1 MKFKFF
7 SKSVA
12 RFLSSLAVLLLGL
25 VLSGCSLA
33 QPADS
38 GTPASDSAT
47 PVTSGSGVIV
57 EGRLVPARSAWLSF
71 QTAGEVAKVLVEE
84 GQSVQAG
91 DVLAVLGNPEAAQ
104 AELMAAQLELT
115 QAQQALDDLNQ
126 TTALATAQAQQALVD
141 AQMAAIDAHQALSD
155 VDTQAHQDDI
165 DSAWTTVQDRKD
177 DLDDAQETFDK
188 YQNLDE
194 DNTTRKDAQ
203 TELDDAQKAYDDA
216 VRVHDRLVY
225 ELKQAQADADLS
237 DQAVEQ
243 ARQDAADRQ
252 NGPDADELSLTTV
265 QVASAQARVD
275 AAQKALDLMSL
286 TAPFDGVVTSLELTH
301 GETVAP
307 GQAVIRLADFSQW
320 YVETTDLD
328 EIKVARMDASQPVA
342 LTLDALPGLSLSGT
356 VERISLDYSEK
367 SGDILYTARIRLD
380 NADPRLRWGM
390 TLSVTLGE

>member
-1 MKFKFF
+1 MKGKFF

-12 RFLSSLAVLLLGL
+12 RFLPGLVVLLLGL
-25 VLSGCSLA
+25 ALSGCSLA

-38 GTPASDSAT
+38 GTLASDSAT
-47 PVTSGSGVIV
+47 PVTFGSGVIV

-71 QTAGEVAKVLVEE
+71 QTDGEVAEVLVEE

-91 DVLAVLGNPEAAQ
+91 DVLAMLDNPEAAQ
-104 AELMAAQLELT
+104 AELKAAQLELT

-126 TTALATAQAQQALVD
+126 TAALATAQAQQALAD

-188 YQNLDE
+188 YQNLDK

-216 VRVHDRLVY
+216 VRAHDRLVY
-225 ELKQAQADADLS
+225 ELEQAQADADQA

-252 NGPDADELSLTTV
+252 NGPDADELALTTA
-265 QVASAQARVD
+265 QVASAKARVG

-286 TAPFDGVVTSLELTH
+286 TAPFDGVVTSLELTQ

-307 GQAVIRLADFSQW
+307 GQDVIRLADFSQW

-342 LTLDALPGLSLSGT
+342 LTVDALPGLSLSGT
-356 VERISLDYSEK
+356 VERVSLDYSEK